1 MPKVLIIEDD
11 DITLNLIRAALR
23 QDPAWE
29 LLFATN
35 GERGLEL
42 ALQQQHTLSAV
53 ILDVFLP
60 KLDGRVITERLH
72 AVAPN
77 LPIIAIS
84 SDATTLPEMLARG
97 CTHTFAKPISGTRL
111 AELLRSIVAV
121 PNASSIAGQRS
132 VIDEQRATDR
142 VPVPGMQLLDLDLNK
157 VRQHIAVATE
167 RRGYDG
173 ATEPIEFLLEHGGVS
188 ADDDTMRPTVA
199 GALAFSPRPERW
211 IVASGLDMAEFSSG
225 HSYSTNIRF
234 QQQVRGNVFTV
245 IERTVDLLWARID
258 HAYQLDGV
266 RGVEQFTTHAYPR
279 VVLRELTVNALC
291 HRDWSYEGSIAR
303 IQVFPNRIEW
313 ISPGGLPPGV
323 TVTAL
328 RDTQVARNPALAQFL
343 YEAGVIE
350 RFGLG
355 MDTVLDT
362 LHAEGHPPPEMLDLG
377 HAFIVRVFAK
387 PLPDPQAAVSNA
399 APERTSLTE
408 RQRRLLNVLADDDE
422 RSSAELAQAIGEPIW
437 TVQRD
442 LNALIGEKKV
452 VAVGNTRSRRYRRT
466 DL

>member
-11 DITLNLIRAALR
+11 DITLRLIRAGLR
-23 QDPAWE
+23 HDPAWE
-29 LLFATN
+29 LLFAAN
-35 GERGLEL
+35 GQQGLEL
-42 ALQQQHTLSAV
+42 ALQQQHALSAV

-60 KLDGRVITERLH
+60 KLDGRVIAERLR
-72 AVAPN
+72 ASAPD
-77 LPIIAIS
+77 LPIIGIS
-84 SDATTLPEMLARG
+84 GDAAALPEMMARG
-97 CTHTFAKPISGTRL
+97 CTYTFAKPISGVRF
-111 AELLRSIVAV
+111 AELLRSIVA
-121 PNASSIAGQRS
+121 PSNASALPARQGVS
-132 VIDEQRATDR
+132 EQRAADR
-142 VPVPGMQLLDLDLNK
+142 VPIPGMQLLDLDLNK

-173 ATEPIEFLLEHGGVS
+173 ATEPIEFLLEHGGVIGDND
-188 ADDDTMRPTVA
+188 AMRPTVA

-211 IVASGLDMAEFSSG
+211 IAASGIDIAEFSSEN
-225 HSYSTNIRF
+225 SYSTNIRF

-291 HRDWSYEGSIAR
+291 HRDWSYEGSIVR
-303 IQVFPNRIEW
+303 IQVFPTRIEW

-362 LHAEGHPPPEMLDLG
+362 LHAEDHPPPEMIDLG

-387 PLPDPQAAVSNA
+387 PLPDAEVAVAAA
-399 APERTSLTE
+399 APERGMLTE
-408 RQRRLLNVLADDDE
+408 RQRRLLDALAEDEE
-422 RSSAELAQAIGEPIW
+422 RSSAELAQTIGEPIW

-442 LNALIGEKKV
+442 LGALIGEKKV
-452 VAVGNTRSRRYRRT
+452 VAIGNTRSRRYRRA
-466 DL
+466 DR